1 MHALVT
7 GGLGYIGHAVTAE
20 LMAAGWQV
28 TALSRGNDETGE
40 PPASGATVIVGDLV
54 DRARMTEIVTGGGYD
69 AIVHL
74 GGLARARES
83 FHEPLAYFDVNVGGT
98 ANLLH
103 ALGELPD
110 GRRPGLIYASTTLV
124 YGSRYVGA
132 VDENHEPSPESP
144 YADTKVAAERLIAA
158 QAITGKL
165 AAVILR
171 VFNVGGGVN
180 GVADADPT
188 RIIPNLLRVASG
200 ETKSVTLVG
209 NGTAIRDFVHV
220 ADVAKAVR
228 LATGVV
234 RTGACPTYNIGSGVG
249 SRIVDVLRCVEEVTG
264 HSLEINNTPQDGAPA
279 RLIADI
285 RYATGHLDW
294 TPNSSD
300 LHTIISDAWKCWR
313 QS

>member
-28 TALSRGNDETGE
+28 TALSRGTDETGE
-40 PPASGATVIVGDLV
+40 PPASGASVVVGDLV

-69 AIVHL
+69 TIVHL

-103 ALGELPD
+103 ALDEVPD
-110 GRRPGLIYASTTLV
+110 AQRPSLIYASTTLV

-158 QAITGKL
+158 QAITGRL

-249 SRIVDVLRCVEEVTG
+249 SRIVDVLRCVEDVTG
-264 HSLEINNTPQDGAPA
+264 HSLEIANTPQDGAPA

-294 TPNSSD
+294 TPDSSD
-300 LHTIISDAWKCWR
+300 LRTIISDAWKCWK
-313 QS
+313 QG

>member
-28 TALSRGNDETGE
+28 TALSRGTDETGE
-40 PPASGATVIVGDLV
+40 PSASGANVVVGDLV

-69 AIVHL
+69 TIVHL

-103 ALGELPD
+103 ALDEVPD
-110 GRRPGLIYASTTLV
+110 AQRPSLIYASTTLV

-158 QAITGKL
+158 QAITGRL

-249 SRIVDVLRCVEEVTG
+249 SRIVDVLRCVEDVTG
-264 HSLEINNTPQDGAPA
+264 HSLEIANTPQDGAPA

-294 TPNSSD
+294 TPDSSD
-300 LHTIISDAWKCWR
+300 LRTIISDAWKCWK
-313 QS
+313 QG